1 MLANRPWKKG
11 LIIALTG
18 LVVLTL
24 FVFVFQSKAPSNQTA
39 NRTNTLGKSSTGT
52 APQVALR
59 KMTIA
64 DTWNNIHPFQLFDT
78 HVDNSVAAAHSYDVM
93 YGAQLSKVPTYRANN
108 PSMMLTYYLPFH
120 SDSGIFTDDRITHRT
135 LSFWNAFHPDWVVY
149 KCDRTTPAYQYG
161 VLNMPL
167 NFTNPAMIA
176 WQV

>member
-52 APQVALR
+52 APQVVLR
-59 KMTIA
+59 KITIVNPRN
-64 DTWNNIHPFQLFDT
+64 TIHPFHTFDT
-78 HVDNSVAAAHSYDVM
+78 HVDNVAAAAHTYDVM

-108 PSMMLTYYLPFH
+108 
-120 SDSGIFTDDRITHRT
+120 
-135 LSFWNAFHPDWVVY
+135 
-149 KCDRTTPAYQYG
+149 
-161 VLNMPL
+161 
-167 NFTNPAMIA
+167 
-176 WQV
+176 